1 MILKDHQGGGGGAFI
16 MEIKRCE
23 HIKTDGTQCGSP
35 ALRARRFCYF
45 HNICV
50 PHRLFVNSARGATTG
65 AINLPVLED
74 AESIQVA
81 LMQVLQLIIT
91 GHLDNK
97 TAGLL
102 LYGLQTAS
110 ANIRRTSFEPL
121 DAERVVIDVTR
132 VPDTPLNADQ
142 WSEDDEEEN
151 EEAEA
156 EGAEEDEQQA
166 TEGQAAE
173 HDKAD
178 CGEDDDSTQDINADA
193 EEEKEEKASRP
204 RARRPAR
211 KRPTVS
217 NAQFFRGL
225 SRLAEYM
232 ESGRRT

>member
-1 MILKDHQGGGGGAFI
+1 

-156 EGAEEDEQQA
+156 EEAEAEEAEEDEQQA

-173 HDKAD
+173 HDKAA
-178 CGEDDDSTQDINADA
+178 CGEDDDSTQDINAVA

-204 RARRPAR
+204 RAPRPAR

-232 ESGRRT
+232 ESGRRTSG

>member
-1 MILKDHQGGGGGAFI
+1 

-156 EGAEEDEQQA
+156 EAEEAEEDEQQA
-166 TEGQAAE
+166 TADQAAE
-173 HDKAD
+173 HDKAA
-178 CGEDDDSTQDINADA
+178 CGEDDDSTQDINAVA

-232 ESGRRT
+232 ESSRHTAG

>member
-1 MILKDHQGGGGGAFI
+1 MILKDHQGGGV
-16 MEIKRCE
+16 E
-23 HIKTDGTQCGSP
+23 HSSWKLSVVSTSRPTAPSAARPPSAP
-35 ALRARRFCYF
+35 AA
-45 HNICV
+45 
-50 PHRLFVNSARGATTG
+50 SAIFTISAYRT

-142 WSEDDEEEN
+142 WSEDDEEED

-156 EGAEEDEQQA
+156 EAEEAEEDEQQA
-166 TEGQAAE
+166 TADQAAE
-173 HDKAD
+173 HDKAA
-178 CGEDDDSTQDINADA
+178 CGEDDDSTQDINAVA

-232 ESGRRT
+232 ESGRRTSG